1 MNKNTSIW
9 IQKHCHGKEV
19 RLSKGLRKLDLL
31 QEKMISNLSV
41 IKSLHFI
48 KVKPNA
54 ILISSEADGFHK
66 NPITRPGHPSAI
78 GIWIELDYSFKI
90 LEFVEINSPI
100 KGYGQRMVD
109 AALSG
114 LPIDWQVTVVF
125 DYSNGFWNWMKE
137 KHTKIRWLEI

>member
-90 LEFVEINSPI
+90 LEFVEINWVQFLWNDKFI
-100 KGYGQRMVD
+100 KQRCLNLCHIF
-109 AALSG
+109 AAW
-114 LPIDWQVTVVF
+114 IAVYET
-125 DYSNGFWNWMKE
+125 SNSLQNP
-137 KHTKIRWLEI
+137 RLN